1 MPTDELF
8 RQVEKHARA
17 ALAVSDNIESAH
29 IALAYKYFYYDCDW
43 DEAQLAF
50 RRAVDINSSC
60 VWAHIGLSQIMTAT
74 GDVQQ
79 GILSMKRAVDLDPV
93 SPIAATMLGCAY
105 YFAGEYETAETVLA
119 DCIALHNGFPI
130 ALASMSWVKVI
141 TGEARTAVPI
151 AREACER
158 SADSPLMNASY
169 CYALA
174 SAGEMR
180 KARSVLAKLKNTSSA
195 RVPDYW
201 LAICHLALGEG
212 DSALE
217 LLEDCMKTRCAWR
230 VLMLVDPKVQPL
242 ANHPRF
248 RTMLHQLRF
257 PGAASA
263 R

>member
-1 MPTDELF
+1 
-8 RQVEKHARA
+8 
-17 ALAVSDNIESAH
+17 
-29 IALAYKYFYYDCDW
+29 
-43 DEAQLAF
+43 
-50 RRAVDINSSC
+50 
-60 VWAHIGLSQIMTAT
+60 
-74 GDVQQ
+74 
-79 GILSMKRAVDLDPV
+79 
-93 SPIAATMLGCAY
+93 
-105 YFAGEYETAETVLA
+105 
-119 DCIALHNGFPI
+119 
-130 ALASMSWVKVI
+130 
-141 TGEARTAVPI
+141 
-151 AREACER
+151 
-158 SADSPLMNASY
+158 MNASY

-180 KARSVLAKLKNTSSA
+180 KARSVLAKLRNTSSA

-212 DSALE
+212 DSALD